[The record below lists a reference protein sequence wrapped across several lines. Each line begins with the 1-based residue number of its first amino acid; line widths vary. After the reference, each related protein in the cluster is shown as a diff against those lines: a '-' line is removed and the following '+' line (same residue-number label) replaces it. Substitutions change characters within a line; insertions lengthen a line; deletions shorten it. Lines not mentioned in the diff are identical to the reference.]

1 MRAMRR
7 TLDPAIKVGFVPTM
21 GALHEGGLVA
31 SGQRNCRKSVCKL
44 TSSIFLR
51 SLLSGLGHLSLV
63 REARARNDVVVASIF
78 VNPTQF
84 GEGEDFDRYPR
95 QLEQDQDLL
104 AEEGV
109 VGSFIGR
116 TVICDWTKFSHVLFF
131 GIPGSYFCAGCC

>member
-1 MRAMRR
+1 
-7 TLDPAIKVGFVPTM
+7 LQVS
-21 GALHEGGLVA
+21 E
-31 SGQRNCRKSVCKL
+31 
-44 TSSIFLR
+44 SSPLFLR
-51 SLLSGLGHLSLV
+51 LLFSGLGHLSLV

-109 VGSFIGR
+109 VGCFGR
-116 TVICDWTKFSHVLFF
+116 RTLMYGKNCTDILCFRHTRIIFLPRILEACIANIMRRMFQ
-131 GIPGSYFCAGCC
+131 